1 MPHIQKLLVVGAG
14 IGGLSTAIAA
24 RQRDMTVDVIELQP
38 SISVDGVGIIQHG
51 NVVRE
56 MARLGLLQRY
66 LNRGF
71 AFEDVGQY
79 NSAGQLMQRIPGQR
93 LAGTDYPAN
102 VGISR
107 LELHRVLIEAAR
119 DSGAKLQLG
128 ATVNE
133 LRQLDGGVDVTFS
146 DGARRRYDLVVG
158 ADGVHSRV
166 RALIFGAQFAPRLT
180 GQSVWR
186 HNFARVPEV
195 DHLCSFAGPRGNA
208 GLCPLAE
215 NLMYMYLTSQEPGNA
230 RIPPERLPQM
240 FRQRLEPFGGLI
252 ATLREQIMDPDAI
265 VYRPLEVIFVPA
277 PWYRG
282 RVVLIGDAAHATT
295 PHLGQGAGMAVE
307 DAVVLTELLASNAPV
322 DAQLQQFMLRRY
334 ERCRFICEN
343 SIRMGEWEMQNR
355 NHAERFDLVRRVME
369 VAAEAL

>member
-1 MPHIQKLLVVGAG
+1 VPHIQKLLVVGAG

-24 RQRDMTVDVIELQP
+24 RQRDMTVDLIELQP
-38 SISVDGVGIIQHG
+38 SISVYGVGIIQHG

-71 AFEDVGQY
+71 SFEDVGQY
-79 NSAGQLMQRIPGQR
+79 NSAGELMQRIAGQR

-107 LELHRVLIEAAR
+107 LELHRVLIEAAT

-128 ATVNE
+128 TTVNE
-133 LRQLDGGVDVTFS
+133 LQQLDGGVDVTFS

-195 DHLCSFAGPRGNA
+195 DHLCTFAGPRGNA
-208 GLCPLAE
+208 GLCPLAD
-215 NLMYMYLTSQEPGNA
+215 NLMYMYLTSQEQGTA
-230 RIPPERLPQM
+230 RIPLERLPQI

-252 ATLREQIMDPDAI
+252 ARLREQITDPDAI
-265 VYRPLEVIFVPA
+265 VYRQLEVIFVPA

-307 DAVVLTELLASNAPV
+307 DAVVLTELLASDAPV
-322 DAQLQQFMLRRY
+322 AAQLQQFMLRRY

-355 NHAERFDLVRRVME
+355 NHAERFELVRRVME